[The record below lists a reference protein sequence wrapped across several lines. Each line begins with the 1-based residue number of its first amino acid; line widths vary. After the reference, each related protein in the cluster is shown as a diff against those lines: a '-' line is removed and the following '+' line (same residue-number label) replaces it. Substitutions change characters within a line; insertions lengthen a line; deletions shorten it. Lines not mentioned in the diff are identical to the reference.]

1 MNLAIACKI
10 LGMDLHSLELW
21 LTAYGQAWEN
31 RDSNAAGM
39 LFTEDATY
47 QENPFDQPMRGR
59 SAIIEYWTHVPRT
72 QENIHFSYEIT
83 ALTGDLAIAHWWTSF
98 TRIPSNSKVKLDGIF
113 LLSFGEDN
121 QCRSLREW
129 WVRQEN

>member
-1 MNLAIACKI
+1 MI

-21 LTAYGQAWEN
+21 LDAYGRAWEEG
-31 RDSNAAGM
+31 DSNAAGM

-72 QENIHFSYEIT
+72 QENIHFSYQII
-83 ALTGDLAIAHWWTSF
+83 ALTGDTAVAHWSASF

-113 LLSFGEDN
+113 MLTFGEDN
-121 QCRSLREW
+121 RCKSLREW